1 MITFLFYLGS
11 PKQILLHQLLL
22 EVNLGMTQLLDFQ
35 TPNIHYQF
43 LLMYE
48 YILVKVTNNFVHD
61 MPSFIPQYFRNS
73 RKSHGTFGASL
84 CRKLQ

>member
-1 MITFLFYLGS
+1 M
-11 PKQILLHQLLL
+11 
-22 EVNLGMTQLLDFQ
+22 
-35 TPNIHYQF
+35 NIY
-43 LLMYE
+43 
-48 YILVKVTNNFVHD
+48 LVKVTNNFVHD